1 MYSIKSEW
9 MLLIGTQKRL
19 SKSCEKPW
27 QTALSC
33 RNLLIR
39 FHNSC
44 PKVIQKSSA
53 CHYATRE
60 IRDGH
65 MSIHESSQFE
75 FHFDSFC
82 YDALALLAFQLLLA
96 FSLLIW
102 LEFIKITTVLHE
114 YWRVIKM
121 CLTLSPGDKI
131 IVSYMSALATEKL
144 FTAKFHAMVSF

>member
-1 MYSIKSEW
+1 

-44 PKVIQKSSA
+44 PRVIQKSSA

-65 MSIHESSQFE
+65 MNIHESSQFE

-82 YDALALLAFQLLLA
+82 YDALALLAFQLWLA
-96 FSLLIW
+96 FSLLFYIYDGSLLRSQLFNTNTEEW
-102 LEFIKITTVLHE
+102 LKYVS
-114 YWRVIKM
+114 
-121 CLTLSPGDKI
+121 LTLSPGDTI
-131 IVSYMSALATEKL
+131 IVSYMSTLATENYL
-144 FTAKFHAMVSF
+144 RQNSMQWSPFNIH